1 MAYAD
6 FSDYRN
12 KIGEDDILETKEIE
26 DNLELAS
33 VKIDEMTFGRIN
45 GVGFDNL
52 TPLQRECIR
61 KAACYQAQYIAENG
75 YDETD
80 VSSYTVGKL
89 SVTQGQQESTAS
101 KNYMNPTALA
111 LLRKSGLMW
120 RGA

>member
-12 KIGEDDILETKEIE
+12 IIGEDDILETKEIE

-52 TPLQRECIR
+52 TSFQRECIR
-61 KAACYQAQYIAENG
+61 KATCYQAQYIAENG

-89 SVTQGQQESTAS
+89 SVTQGQQESVAS
-101 KNYMNPTALA
+101 KYHMSPTALA
-111 LLRKSGLMW
+111 LLRASGLMW

>member
-12 KIGEDDILETKEIE
+12 IIGEDDILETKEIE

-52 TPLQRECIR
+52 TPFQRDCIR
-61 KAACYQAQYIAENG
+61 QATCYQTQYIAQNG
-75 YDETD
+75 YDEED
-80 VSSYTVGKL
+80 VESYSVGKL
-89 SVTQGQQESTAS
+89 SIS
-101 KNYMNPTALA
+101 K
-111 LLRKSGLMW
+111 
-120 RGA
+120 

>member
-12 KIGEDDILETKEIE
+12 IIGEDDILETKEIE

-52 TPLQRECIR
+52 TPFQRECIR
-61 KAACYQAQYIAENG
+61 KAACYQAQYIVDNG

-89 SVTQGQQESTAS
+89 SVTQGQQESGAS
-101 KNYMNPTALA
+101 KNHMNPTALA